1 MPKYSFRFN
10 EISMNQ
16 VWFTADDIF
25 HAKEL
30 LRQCEDEEIN
40 ISDLPLVEERN
51 RGIQLD
57 FCDSM
62 LESDSIS

>member
-1 MPKYSFRFN
+1 
-10 EISMNQ
+10 MNQ